1 MGNFKKEILRLE
13 KENRNINELLKILDN
28 KSIRKKITLNS
39 YLKSK
44 GFKNYELAVST
55 LKFIKYDIQRFTEVD
70 VDMLTFLIYFT
81 FHPKEIEFDDNNFTS
96 KQLREINKI
105 KSSKLRNNIK
115 SSNNWKE
122 IKIRADNDNLSPSEL
137 YIKIRES
144 ILLDYIRYFSRN

>member
-55 LKFIKYDIQRFTEVD
+55 LKFIKYDIHRFTEVD

>member
-1 MGNFKKEILRLE
+1 MGNLKKEILRLE
-13 KENRNINELLKILDN
+13 KKNRNINELLKILDN

-55 LKFIKYDIQRFTEVD
+55 LKFIKYDIHRFTEVD

>member
-1 MGNFKKEILRLE
+1 MGNLKKEILRLE
-13 KENRNINELLKILDN
+13 KKNRNINELLKILDN